1 MKILIFQPLILLLLC
16 FCHTSR
22 SYSVDP
28 GWAKK
33 KADIFFCVDT
43 SSSVYVFNFNYK
55 KQLQFV
61 ADLVSRMDIGPN
73 YTRVGVGLYS
83 EDLHLHIP
91 LNNTLSKDKLISAI
105 TDAPHHGGNGYISR
119 GLSGMMTKG
128 LAPTLRRPDIPH
140 ISVLF
145 TDDDARDI
153 QIAMDNANLAKRQ
166 GIFLTTIAIGNRVN
180 VARLGDYTSD
190 PKPEFLYHVS
200 DYSYLVSIL
209 PKVSK
214 KVSEVEA
221 LAIDQGVCGNNKF
234 VDVVFVFDEAAL
246 GKKVSNKIKEFLQ
259 KITENLS
266 LNSGKVRVGVVS
278 KTRHEEGDIT
288 LVQNLKREQLI
299 EKLKADKGEEIGYL
313 IKITIRDSFTT
324 ENGARQGS
332 LKRLVVFLDDTLRE
346 KREIYGQLAK
356 AKRDKYEIFVFY
368 LGASYDQNFI
378 ESLGTNKEHVIFLG
392 SSDELIPRKNE
403 FMTTFCKN
411 I

>member
-1 MKILIFQPLILLLLC
+1 MKTLNLQPLLLLLVC
-16 FCHTSR
+16 LCHTSR

-33 KADIFFCVDT
+33 QADIFFCVDT
-43 SSSVYVFNFNYK
+43 STSVYVLDYK
-55 KQLQFV
+55 IQLKFV
-61 ADLVSRMDIGPN
+61 ADLVSRMDIGPS

-83 EDLHLHIP
+83 EDLYLHIP
-91 LNNTLSKDKLISAI
+91 LNNTMSKDELISTIMA
-105 TDAPHHGGNGYISR
+105 APHHRGNGYISR

-128 LAPTLRRPDIPH
+128 LTPTLRRPDVPH

-145 TDDDARDI
+145 TDGDARDI
-153 QIAMDNANLAKRQ
+153 QIAMDNANLARRQ

-190 PKPEFLYHVS
+190 PKPEFLYHVL

-209 PKVSK
+209 PTVSK
-214 KVSEVEA
+214 KLSEVEA
-221 LAIDQGVCGNNKF
+221 LASDQGVCGNNKF

-266 LNSGKVRVGVVS
+266 LNSGKVRVGVMS
-278 KTRHEEGDIT
+278 KTCHQGDIT

-299 EKLKADKGEEIGYL
+299 ENLKVDKGEEISYL
-313 IKITIRDSFTT
+313 IKITIRDSFTP
-324 ENGARQGS
+324 ENGARTGS
-332 LKRLVVFLDDTLRE
+332 LKRLVVFLDDYLRE
-346 KREIYGQLAK
+346 KREIFALLAK
-356 AKRDKYEIFVFY
+356 AKHRDQYEIFVINF
-368 LGASYDQNFI
+368 GTNYDKGFI
-378 ESLGTNKEHVIFLG
+378 ESLGTSKDHVIFLG
-392 SSDELIPRKNE
+392 SADELIIRKNE
-403 FMTTFCKN
+403 FTNIFCRD